1 MSGAPA
7 AAGLQSLRLVQGLL
21 MVGDVRVVVTS
32 CALRYLGEQRKAIE
46 DAGKPENHV
55 EDRPEMNKESH
66 SAQPSQY
73 QLYAMPLSRMDR
85 AHTRGNPGK

>member
-46 DAGKPENHV
+46 DAGKPET
-55 EDRPEMNKESH
+55 M
-66 SAQPSQY
+66 
-73 QLYAMPLSRMDR
+73 
-85 AHTRGNPGK
+85 